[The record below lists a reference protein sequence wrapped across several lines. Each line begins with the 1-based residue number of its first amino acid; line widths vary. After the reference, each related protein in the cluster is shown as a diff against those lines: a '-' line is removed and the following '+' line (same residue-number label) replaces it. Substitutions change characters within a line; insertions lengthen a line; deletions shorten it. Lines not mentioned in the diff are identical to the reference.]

1 MSQATTTKVNNPSRR
16 KFLKTGAAAGGG
28 LMLGFT
34 LPAAFTG
41 AGAAEATTSMPNAWI
56 KIGSDNTVTIL
67 SSHSEMGQG
76 VYTAMPTLV
85 AEELEVDL
93 HKIVVEIAPPGEVY
107 INAMLGGQIT
117 GGSTSVREG
126 WDKLRTAGAQ
136 ARVMLVQA
144 GADSWGVDA
153 SECHAANGVVYG
165 PKGKKATYGKLAEA
179 AAKLTP
185 PKDVKLKDYNDFKIV
200 GKPTK
205 RLDTPSKVNGTA
217 TFGIDVKLPGML
229 YASLAQC
236 PVIGGKVV
244 SFDATKAKSMP
255 GVKHVIQI
263 TDGVAVVADSFWR
276 AKTARDAVTIV
287 WDEGALKSVDSASVA
302 AALAAAMA
310 KPGGAVI
317 KKVGN
322 ADDAML
328 TNLNGQKGAAKV
340 IEAAYE
346 VPFLSHSPMEPMN
359 FTADVRKDSC
369 LLIGPTQ
376 FQQAAGG
383 VAAGVTGLKPEQIT
397 VKTTFLGGG
406 FGRRIDFDFIIQ
418 ALEISKTIGAPV
430 KLVWTREDDMTHDF
444 YRPAALHHMSAAL
457 NDSGK
462 PVALKL
468 RLSSPSVTARMF
480 PPVVSKDGL
489 DPFQAEAAATPYD
502 IPNQLAESVIHDT
515 GLRVGYW
522 RSVSHAMNSF
532 ANESF
537 MDELAHAAGKDPVE
551 YRMSL
556 LEKEPRYKNVL
567 KLAADKA
574 GWGKPLPAGH
584 FQGVGLMEGYGTY
597 MAQVAE
603 ISVVNNKIKVHRV
616 VIACDLGRMVNPN
629 IVRQQLE
636 SSVIFGLSAVLWGEI
651 TLKDGRVQQHNFDTY
666 RVVRMPE
673 SPKIDMIIVDST
685 EKPGGIGEPGTALV
699 GATMANAV
707 FAATGKRLR
716 KLPLTLA

>member
-1 MSQATTTKVNNPSRR
+1 MSKVATKLNSPSRR
-16 KFLKTGAAAGGG
+16 KFLKTSAAASGG
-28 LMLGFT
+28 LVLGIT
-34 LPAAFTG
+34 LPSALNSAF
-41 AGAAEATTSMPNAWI
+41 AAEATTSMPNAWI
-56 KIGSDNTVTIL
+56 KIGSDNTITIL

-76 VYTAMPTLV
+76 VYTSMPTLV

-93 HKIVVEIAPPGEVY
+93 HKIKVEIAPPGEVY

-126 WDKLRTAGAQ
+126 WDKLRVAGAQ
-136 ARVMLVQA
+136 ARMMLTQA
-144 GADSWGVDA
+144 AADGWGVNVAD
-153 SECHAANGVVYG
+153 CHAENGWVIG
-165 PKGKKATYGKLAEA
+165 PKGKKVTYGKVAEA
-179 AAKLTP
+179 ASKLTP
-185 PKDVKLKDYNDFKIV
+185 PKEPKLKDPGEFKIV

-205 RLDTPSKVNGTA
+205 RLDTPWKVNGTA
-217 TFGIDVKLPGML
+217 EFGIDVKLPGML

-244 SFDATKAKSMP
+244 SFDGAKAKAMP
-255 GVKHVIQI
+255 GVKHVVQI

-276 AKTARDAVTIV
+276 AKKARDTLVIT
-287 WDEGALKSVDSASVA
+287 WDEGAGKAVNSPGVA

-310 KPGGAVI
+310 QPGGAVI

-322 ADDAML
+322 VDDAML
-328 TNLNGQKGAAKV
+328 LTLNGKPNAVKV
-340 IEAAYE
+340 VEAAYE

-406 FGRRIDFDFIIQ
+406 FGRRIDFDYIIQ

-444 YRPAALHHMSAAL
+444 YRPAGLHHMSAAL
-457 NDSGK
+457 DAKGN
-462 PVALKL
+462 PTALKL
-468 RLSSPSVTARMF
+468 RLTSPSVTARMF
-480 PPVVSKDGL
+480 PPVVSKEGL
-489 DPFQAEAAATPYD
+489 DPFQAEAATTPYD
-502 IPNQLAESVIHDT
+502 IPNQLAESLIHDT

-537 MDELAHAAGKDPVE
+537 MDELALAAGKDPVE

-556 LEKEPRYKNVL
+556 LSKEPRYRNVL
-567 KLAADKA
+567 TLATQKA
-574 GWGKPLPAGH
+574 GWGKPLAPGH
-584 FQGVGLMEGYGTY
+584 FQGVGVMEGYGTY

-603 ISVVNNKIKVHRV
+603 ISVVNNQIKVHRV
-616 VIACDLGRMVNPN
+616 VIAADLGRMVNPN

-651 TLKDGRVQQHNFDTY
+651 TLKDGRVQQTNFDTY